1 MVGSLGPLVG
11 ALDQGTSS
19 TRFLVFAAETSQLV
33 TFHQVAVKIKSPQ
46 QGWVEQD
53 PHELLEASITCINS
67 TVEKLRML
75 SVDPDDIVSIGVTNQ
90 RETVVVW
97 DKHTGKSLYPA
108 IVWSDLRTKNMV
120 TSLKMLPRSSMIQEK
135 SGLPIAPYFSA
146 LKLRW
151 LFDNQQSVTN
161 AHEKGRLLAGT
172 VDSWLIW
179 NLTGGVES
187 GLHLTDVTNASR
199 TGLMNIHSQTW
210 DSQLASFYGV
220 PLDIMPMI
228 KSSGDMFGTLEM
240 TSLVQVKITGCMG
253 DQQAALVGHCCL
265 SPGLTKIT
273 LGTGGFILA
282 NVGVRPIMSQT
293 GLIPTVAFRLHGGP
307 TYFGLEGSVAC
318 AGAAMDWLERGL
330 GMDKEEVHEEEEED
344 SGGVVIVPAYTG
356 LLCPRWRPDATG
368 VILGL
373 GLHTRPRHI
382 VRASMEGV
390 GHMVREVWDCL
401 CIDLKR
407 ENISLPEEV
416 NIGGGLAN
424 SDSMCKVMASLLD
437 KKLVRPVM
445 LENTALGVAMVS
457 GHTVGVW
464 KLPGIADMSDTFTP
478 SVTKLDRQMKLDKW
492 EQAIQTSLAWSTE
505 TKFMEK
511 GSIINIEKSLPG
523 TIYLFSTAALVM
535 LSMARQSLS

>member
-33 TFHQVAVKIKSPQ
+33 TFHQVAVNLKSPQ

-97 DKHTGKSLYPA
+97 DKNTGKSLYPA
-108 IVWSDLRTKNMV
+108 IVWSDLRTRNMV

-135 SGLPIAPYFSA
+135 SGLPIATYFSA

-151 LFDNQQSVTN
+151 LLDNQESVSN
-161 AHEKGRLLAGT
+161 AHAEGRLLAGT

-220 PLDIMPMI
+220 PLTIMPMI
-228 KSSGDMFGTLEM
+228 KSSGDMFGTLEV

-253 DQQAALVGHCCL
+253 DQQAALMGHCCS
-265 SPGLTKIT
+265 SPGLAKIT
-273 LGTGGFILA
+273 LGTGGFLLA
-282 NVGVRPIMSQT
+282 NVGVRPIVSQT
-293 GLIPTVAFRLHGGP
+293 GLLSTVAYRLHGGP
-307 TYFGLEGSVAC
+307 TYFGLEGAVMC
-318 AGAAMDWLERGL
+318 AGAAMDWLEKGL
-330 GMDKEEVHEEEEED
+330 GMDKEEVLKGEQEED
-344 SGGVVIVPAYTG
+344 CGGVVIVPAYTG
-356 LLCPRWRPDATG
+356 VLRWRPDATG

-373 GLHTRPRHI
+373 GLNTRPKHI

-390 GHMVREVWDCL
+390 GHMMREVWDCL

-407 ENISLPEEV
+407 ENISVPEQV
-416 NIGGGLAN
+416 NVGGGLAN
-424 SDSMCKVMASLLD
+424 SDTMCKVMASLLD
-437 KKLVRPVM
+437 VKLVRPVM
-445 LENTALGVAMVS
+445 LENTALGVAMIS

-464 KLPGIADMSDTFTP
+464 KLPGMADISETFAP
-478 SVTKLDRQMKLDKW
+478 SVTKVDRQLKVNKW
-492 EQAIQTSLAWSTE
+492 EQAVQTSLAWGAE
-505 TKFMEK
+505 TNFMEK
-511 GSIINIEKSLPG
+511 KTTINIEKSLPG

-535 LSMARQSLS
+535 LSMAKGLG

>member
-33 TFHQVAVKIKSPQ
+33 TFHQVAVEHESPQ

-53 PHELLEASITCINS
+53 PHELLDASITCINS

-97 DKHTGKSLYPA
+97 DKNTGKSLYPA
-108 IVWSDLRTKNMV
+108 IVWSDLRTKDMV
-120 TSLKMLPRSSMIQEK
+120 TSFKMSPRSSMIQEK
-135 SGLPIAPYFSA
+135 CGLPITTYFSA

-151 LFDNQQSVTN
+151 LLDNQESVST
-161 AHEKGRLLAGT
+161 AHVKGRLLAGT

-210 DSQLASFYGV
+210 DCQLASFFGV
-220 PLDIMPMI
+220 PLDIMPTI

-253 DQQAALVGHCCL
+253 DQQAALVGHCCM

-293 GLIPTVAFRLHGGP
+293 GLLSTVAFRLHGGP
-307 TYFGLEGSVAC
+307 TYFGLEGSVGC
-318 AGAAMDWLERGL
+318 AGAAMDWLEKGL
-330 GMDKEEVHEEEEED
+330 GMDKEEVLEEEKD

-356 LLCPRWRPDATG
+356 LFCPRWRPDATG

-382 VRASMEGV
+382 IRASMEGV
-390 GHMVREVWDCL
+390 GHMVREAWECL

-407 ENISLPEEV
+407 ENISLPEQV
-416 NIGGGLAN
+416 NIGGGLAS
-424 SDSMCKVMASLLD
+424 SDSMCKLMASLLD
-437 KKLVRPVM
+437 MKLVRPVM

-464 KLPGIADMSDTFTP
+464 NLPGMADMSDTFLP
-478 SVTKLDRQMKLDKW
+478 SLTNLDRQLKLDMW
-492 EQAIQTSLAWSTE
+492 EQAIQTSLAWGTE
-505 TKFMEK
+505 TKFVEK
-511 GSIINIEKSLPG
+511 RAMINIEKSLPG
-523 TIYLFSTAALVM
+523 TIYLFSTAALVI
-535 LSMARQSLS
+535 LSMSRQGLG